1 MHYYIYADVCSCDD
15 AIYCRYYYKTTSKI
29 KKLLKHGDSKMK
41 DDEERRMVNCYWE
54 LRKGLLKA
62 SKTTYKDD
70 SPPDDLKLSKH
81 FDSQLKELMDKGTI
95 NIKRG
100 SRNYTITLRA
110 DKKAIAAAA
119 EKSPTRKG
127 SGSGGSGSATSV
139 KDGGNDRHHDHRGG
153 DRGDHADTMA
163 QMLAKDDTVK
173 YVVENDKG
181 KFLGK
186 VLDRLISSR
195 DALPQALTDKIAQLH
210 ARFCPAPASLEE
222 SSDGSPMDA
231 EQDNVVSSSG
241 DGGGGGGVSGP
252 AAAQPALIANG
263 GEADVGASAAV
274 AALVTAGPATDAATL
289 SVAVAQ
295 DASTSASASGAITSH
310 TPSAFHSVQPT
321 SRDASAARAHAGAI
335 TDSSSA
341 ARTAPRIAASCAMLP
356 GAAPSMGTP
365 EAAVGA
371 AAAAAA
377 GQIHIRDASFA
388 DGSPAMVESDTRNVI
403 GSSSTIFSESDNVH
417 VAASGSNS
425 VGVGLQHQ
433 QQQHRPQQHRRSAKQ
448 RIKLFPREHKQTL
461 YFSPTFQA
469 KGQFKI
475 NAPLSTTV
483 ADLLLKLRQLIEP
496 HKKTSGPGS
505 ANCIHHVQKI
515 RIYPG
520 TTFKKSAAYEVG
532 WGAES
537 MTPEMKKLTV
547 GDVHAFLGQPVDDDF
562 DLDYSW
568 PIEKVGAAAA
578 AAATNSSRVAAGA
591 AAAAHAAH
599 VAAAAAS
606 ASSSGYQSHQAYPH
620 AYQHHQHHLH
630 HIVRHQQQQ
639 QPHPPPPPS
648 SSSAYCRLF
657 K

>member
-1 MHYYIYADVCSCDD
+1 MSEVWSNGVSNTADTNSKTAPRSFTGETSGNGGSGASDELKKSKKSSRAGEVGSTEDVAMPVAKRPREGWTGEQQKSFFEGHLSNGKDFEKISQQFCKEKTKDQV
-15 AIYCRYYYKTTSKI
+15 RGYYYKTTSKI

-388 DGSPAMVESDTRNVI
+388 D
-403 GSSSTIFSESDNVH
+403 
-417 VAASGSNS
+417 
-425 VGVGLQHQ
+425 
-433 QQQHRPQQHRRSAKQ
+433 AKQ

-562 DLDYSW
+562 DLDYS
-568 PIEKVGAAAA
+568 
-578 AAATNSSRVAAGA
+578 
-591 AAAAHAAH
+591 
-599 VAAAAAS
+599 
-606 ASSSGYQSHQAYPH
+606 
-620 AYQHHQHHLH
+620 
-630 HIVRHQQQQ
+630 
-639 QPHPPPPPS
+639 
-648 SSSAYCRLF
+648 
-657 K
+657 